1 MQKSG
6 LEMCQST
13 IYLQSTSSSG
23 DATIQARVDC
33 TTRPV
38 PAPPLIAEALA
49 TLFGD
54 RDRILELDEAAL
66 RMRHRGLD
74 GDDHAGLHR
83 AVRPKIIICTARY
96 AIDIDGLGATLI
108 RPRPLDS
115 STLLSFLGEQLT
127 AARADHLFSSLS
139 DQSVL
144 VQRLARQIT

>member
-66 RMRHRGLD
+66 RMHHRGLD
-74 GDDHAGLHR
+74 GDDHAGLQ
-83 AVRPKIIICTARY
+83 RPGRVIA
-96 AIDIDGLGATLI
+96 LI
-108 RPRPLDS
+108 RHRPLAS
-115 STLLSFLGEQLT
+115 Q
-127 AARADHLFSSLS
+127 ARCFMTDEAH
-139 DQSVL
+139 
-144 VQRLARQIT
+144 